1 MIRACIQYF
10 HPDNSLSRA
19 ILTNLQQVTLATFSV
34 EGQWLT
40 KSMKMDLELGFFA
53 PNRSWRS
60 IGGLLR
66 RRRCVR
72 CPRLPPSPLFHASVR
87 VHCTLHSGKRIRLLL
102 STRHLTL
109 NYAQEG
115 RSKTSTGRQD
125 RRPQRRG
132 NETALRKPD
141 RVLCEQHS
149 KQHEL
154 LAGRCGGARSR
165 ERRRI
170 SHPPLQHSSC
180 RFPWSPPASAMPPR
194 HSLALGCR
202 HQGHHTTQWGK
213 PLILIVA
220 HATWG
225 KPR

>member
-1 MIRACIQYF
+1 
-10 HPDNSLSRA
+10 
-19 ILTNLQQVTLATFSV
+19 
-34 EGQWLT
+34 
-40 KSMKMDLELGFFA
+40 MKIDFELGFFA
-53 PNRSWRS
+53 PTRSWRS
-60 IGGLLR
+60 ICGLLR

-132 NETALRKPD
+132 NETALRSRIKCYANSIANGMRCWLGD
-141 RVLCEQHS
+141 AAA
-149 KQHEL
+149 
-154 LAGRCGGARSR
+154 LALASVVASP
-165 ERRRI
+165 I
-170 SHPPLQHSSC
+170 
-180 RFPWSPPASAMPPR
+180 PPAALQLQRPLEPAPPPPPYP
-194 HSLALGCR
+194 LATPSPLAAATR
-202 HQGHHTTQWGK
+202 ATTPHILTPRGK

-225 KPR
+225 KPRRLIVASAT